1 MSGNMWEWCSDL
13 AGTSSRRIRG
23 GSWYDG
29 AGYCAVAGRDG
40 YYDPDARYGRFGFR
54 LARSS
59 GN

>member
-13 AGTSSRRIRG
+13 AGASYRRIRG
-23 GSWYDG
+23 GCWHGSADNCSVAARGRYDFPG
-29 AGYCAVAGRDG
+29 HRNDLI
-40 YYDPDARYGRFGFR
+40 GFR